1 MKRVYKISLPTWAI
15 AEREEYYA
23 QMAARGLL
31 VRRCGMFLTRFE
43 RGEPVQRIYR
53 LDAAPQ
59 RSMEPPEEQRRLYE
73 EGGWKFV
80 CKSDWFNLYAA
91 APGTTEL
98 HTDPQW
104 QSETLT
110 PVRRSLRNDVIAKA
124 LYAVFWLVTLF
135 AGRLAFGRDMTIG
148 DVFCVAFVQLGW
160 ILPMLLLFVLAMVAS
175 VTAAFAHFSR
185 YLRCLRT
192 GRRPESRKLRR
203 SILLRRAE
211 SAVTALLTAVLIVSF
226 LSLLPRSAPLG
237 SAPEDERLI
246 RLEQLEPDV
255 RPFTGTGLGGIE
267 GGAVDFC
274 ASPLASF
281 QLDCTQLS
289 GPDGSIPSLFQHY
302 IELRGPVGAE
312 AAARAMA
319 KSSFSYDAVSVEAD
333 KLPAGLDFALMNSEY
348 DGVVELCAVHG
359 RRILMVQYIGGS
371 ASVADV
377 LALAAQVLEE

>member
-1 MKRVYKISLPTWAI
+1 MKRVYRISLPAWAV

-43 RGEPVQRIYR
+43 RGEAALRIYR

-59 RSMEPPEEQRRLYE
+59 RSTEPPEEQRRLYE
-73 EGGWKFV
+73 EGGWQFV

-124 LYAVFWLVTLF
+124 LYAVFWVVTLF

-148 DVFCVAFVQLGW
+148 DAVCLAFVQLGW

-175 VTAAFAHFSR
+175 VAAAFGHFSH
-185 YLRCLRT
+185 YLRGLRT
-192 GRRPESRKLRR
+192 GRRPEGRKLRR
-203 SILLRRAE
+203 SILLCRAE
-211 SAVTALLTAVLIVSF
+211 SAVMALLTAVLIVSF

-237 SAPEDERLI
+237 GAPEDERLL
-246 RLEQLEPDV
+246 RLEQLEPEV
-255 RPFTGTGLGGIE
+255 QPFAGTGLGGIE
-267 GGAVDFC
+267 GGGVDFC
-274 ASPLASF
+274 GSPLASF

-289 GPDGSIPSLFQHY
+289 GPDGSTPSLFQHY
-302 IELRGPVGAE
+302 IELRVPVDAE

-319 KSSFSYDAVSVEAD
+319 KSSFLYDAVSVEAD
-333 KLPAGLDFALMNSEY
+333 ELPAGLDFALMNSEY

-359 RRILMVQYIGGS
+359 RRILTVQYIGDS
-371 ASVADV
+371 TPAAEV
-377 LALAAQVLEE
+377 LTLAARALAE

>member
-1 MKRVYKISLPTWAI
+1 MKRVYRISLPAWAI

-31 VRRCGMFLTRFE
+31 VRRCGTFLTRFE
-43 RGEPVQRIYR
+43 RGEPSQRIYR

-59 RSMEPPEEQRRLYE
+59 RSTEPPEEQRRLYE
-73 EGGWKFV
+73 EGGWQFV

-98 HTDPQW
+98 HTDPEW

-124 LYAVFWLVTLF
+124 LYAVFWVAMLF

-148 DVFCVAFVQLGW
+148 DAVCLAFVQLGW

-175 VTAAFAHFSR
+175 VAAAFVHFSH
-185 YLRCLRT
+185 YLRCLRA
-192 GRRPESRKLRR
+192 GRRPESRQLRR

-211 SAVTALLTAVLIVSF
+211 SAVMVLLTAVLIVAF

-237 SAPEDERLI
+237 SAPGDERLL
-246 RLEQLEPDV
+246 RLEQLEPEV
-255 RPFTGTGLGGIE
+255 RPFAGTGLGGIE
-267 GGAVDFC
+267 GGGVDFC
-274 ASPLASF
+274 ASPFSSF

-289 GPDGSIPSLFQHY
+289 GPDGSSPSLFQHY
-302 IELRGPVGAE
+302 IKLRVPVSAQT
-312 AAARAMA
+312 AARAMA
-319 KSSFSYDAVSVEAD
+319 KSSFLYDAVSVEAD
-333 KLPAGLDFALMNSEY
+333 KLPAGLDFALMNSRYE
-348 DGVVELCAVHG
+348 GVVEFCAVRG
-359 RRILMVQYIGGS
+359 RCILMVQYIGDSTS
-371 ASVADV
+371 AEDA
-377 LALAAQVLEE
+377 LALAARVLAE